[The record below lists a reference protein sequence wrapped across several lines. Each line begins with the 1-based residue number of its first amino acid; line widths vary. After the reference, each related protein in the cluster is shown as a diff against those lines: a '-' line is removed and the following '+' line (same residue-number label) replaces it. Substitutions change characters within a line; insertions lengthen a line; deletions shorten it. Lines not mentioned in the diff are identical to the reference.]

1 MKVWKKAN
9 FNGITSIL
17 TLLEILVKPK
27 KENNSLLTERYKL
40 LFETFPNLQVKT
52 LDENIADVASS
63 LRANYNINTPDA
75 IQIAT
80 SLEAKADIFITNDTS
95 LKKISE
101 IKVLLLSEML
111 QKKGT
116 TFSPP
121 CQKDK
126 NSVIWFYKENK
137 MSNLFSVFSS
147 TGRSADW

>member
-1 MKVWKKAN
+1 MEKLKGKVVGLDTMVFIYHFEENQAYSPLTFSIFESLEKGN

-27 KENNSLLTERYKL
+27 RENNSILTEKYKIL
-40 LFETFPNLQVKT
+40 LETFPNLQVKEIN
-52 LDENIADVASS
+52 ENIADIASS

-80 SLEAKADIFITNDTS
+80 SLEAKADIFITNDAT

-111 QKKGT
+111 K
-116 TFSPP
+116 
-121 CQKDK
+121 
-126 NSVIWFYKENK
+126 
-137 MSNLFSVFSS
+137 
-147 TGRSADW
+147 

>member
-1 MKVWKKAN
+1 MEELNLKGKIIGLDTMVFIYHFEENQVYSPLTFSVFESLEKGN

-27 KENNSLLTERYKL
+27 KENNLLLTERYKI

-52 LDENIADVASS
+52 LNENIADIASS

-80 SLEAKADIFITNDTS
+80 SLEAKVDIFITNDTT

-111 QKKGT
+111 K
-116 TFSPP
+116 
-121 CQKDK
+121 
-126 NSVIWFYKENK
+126 
-137 MSNLFSVFSS
+137 
-147 TGRSADW
+147 

>member
-1 MKVWKKAN
+1 MEKLKGKVVGLDTMVFIYHFEENQAYSPLTFSIFESLEEGN

-27 KENNSLLTERYKL
+27 KENNSLLVERYKL
-40 LFETFPNLQVKT
+40 LFETFPNLQVQEIN
-52 LDENIADVASS
+52 ENIADIASS

-80 SLEAKADIFITNDTS
+80 SLEVKADIFITNDAT

-111 QKKGT
+111 K
-116 TFSPP
+116 
-121 CQKDK
+121 
-126 NSVIWFYKENK
+126 
-137 MSNLFSVFSS
+137 
-147 TGRSADW
+147 

>member
-1 MKVWKKAN
+1 MEKLKGKVVGLDTMVFIYHFEENQPYSPLTFSIFESLEKGN

-27 KENNSLLTERYKL
+27 KENNLLLTERYKL
-40 LFETFPNLQVKT
+40 LFETFPNLQVKEIN
-52 LDENIADVASS
+52 ENIADIASS

-80 SLEAKADIFITNDTS
+80 SLEVKADIFITNDVT

-111 QKKGT
+111 K
-116 TFSPP
+116 
-121 CQKDK
+121 
-126 NSVIWFYKENK
+126 
-137 MSNLFSVFSS
+137 
-147 TGRSADW
+147 

>member
-1 MKVWKKAN
+1 MEKLKGKVVGLDTMVFIYHFEENQAYSPLTFSIFESLEKGN

-27 KENNSLLTERYKL
+27 EENNLLLTERYKL
-40 LFETFPNLQVKT
+40 LFETFPNLQVKEIN
-52 LDENIADVASS
+52 ENIADIASS

-80 SLEAKADIFITNDTS
+80 SLEAKADIFITNDAT

-111 QKKGT
+111 K
-116 TFSPP
+116 
-121 CQKDK
+121 
-126 NSVIWFYKENK
+126 
-137 MSNLFSVFSS
+137 
-147 TGRSADW
+147 

>member
-1 MKVWKKAN
+1 MEKLKGKVVGLDTMVFIYHFEENQAYSPLTFSIFESLEKGN

-27 KENNSLLTERYKL
+27 KENNLLLTERYKL
-40 LFETFPNLQVKT
+40 LFETFPNLQVKE
-52 LDENIADVASS
+52 LNENIADIASS

-80 SLEAKADIFITNDTS
+80 SLEAKADIFITNDAT

-111 QKKGT
+111 K
-116 TFSPP
+116 
-121 CQKDK
+121 
-126 NSVIWFYKENK
+126 
-137 MSNLFSVFSS
+137 
-147 TGRSADW
+147 

>member
-1 MKVWKKAN
+1 MEELNLKGKIIGLDTMVFIYHFEENQVYSPLTFSIFESLEKGN

-27 KENNSLLTERYKL
+27 KENNLLLTERYKL
-40 LFETFPNLQVKT
+40 LFETFPNLQVKE
-52 LDENIADVASS
+52 LNENIADIAST

-95 LKKISE
+95 FKKVTE

-111 QKKGT
+111 K
-116 TFSPP
+116 
-121 CQKDK
+121 
-126 NSVIWFYKENK
+126 
-137 MSNLFSVFSS
+137 
-147 TGRSADW
+147 

>member
-1 MKVWKKAN
+1 MEKLKGKVVGLDTMVFIYHFEENQAYSPLTFSIFESLEEGN

-27 KENNSLLTERYKL
+27 KENNLLLTERYKL

-52 LDENIADVASS
+52 LNENIADIASS

-80 SLEAKADIFITNDTS
+80 SLEAKADIFITNDVT

-111 QKKGT
+111 K
-116 TFSPP
+116 
-121 CQKDK
+121 
-126 NSVIWFYKENK
+126 
-137 MSNLFSVFSS
+137 
-147 TGRSADW
+147 

>member
-1 MKVWKKAN
+1 MEELNLKGKIIGLDTMVFIYHFEENRVYSPLTFSIFENLEKGN
-9 FNGITSIL
+9 FKGITSTL

-27 KENNSLLTERYKL
+27 KENNLLLTERYKL

-52 LDENIADVASS
+52 LNENIADIASS

-80 SLEAKADIFITNDTS
+80 SLETQADIFITNDKT

-111 QKKGT
+111 K
-116 TFSPP
+116 
-121 CQKDK
+121 
-126 NSVIWFYKENK
+126 
-137 MSNLFSVFSS
+137 
-147 TGRSADW
+147 

>member
-1 MKVWKKAN
+1 MEELKLKGKIIGLDTMVFIYHFEENKLYSRLTFSIFESLEKGN
-9 FNGITSIL
+9 FTGITSTL

-52 LDENIADVASS
+52 LNENIADIAST

-80 SLEAKADIFITNDTS
+80 SLEAKADIFITNDET

-111 QKKGT
+111 K
-116 TFSPP
+116 
-121 CQKDK
+121 
-126 NSVIWFYKENK
+126 
-137 MSNLFSVFSS
+137 
-147 TGRSADW
+147 